1 MMELHEGMEKLLLGG
16 FLLLKEVYVIYKKHI
31 RISVGLLE
39 LVLGFIAAEG
49 GYELICKGFRCHI
62 DDVHVR
68 VPLKDVVAYGLEKV
82 CLSQSYSSIDE
93 AGVERIVAR
102 IHCNYLGSLVGD
114 VRVVSLDKVVQ
125 SVLCIECRVLFCVLC
140 LPVAFGGDFLIFRR

>member
-1 MMELHEGMEKLLLGG
+1 MKIDLDYSSFCDIYYKDAE
-16 FLLLKEVYVIYKKHI
+16 EVADITIAEHIKKH
-31 RISVGLLE
+31 GQLNP
-39 LVLGFIAAEG
+39 
-49 GYELICKGFRCHI
+49 YI
-62 DDVHVR
+62 DV
-68 VPLKDVVAYGLEKV
+68 DVVKDLGISYGLEKV

-140 LPVAFGGDFLIFRR
+140 LPVAFGGDFLICRR